1 METINYT
8 WLFSNPNCII
18 SLDGMS
24 QIVQTIHWR
33 LIGTQGEFTAQ
44 NYGAVSL
51 PVPTNPDDYIPYED
65 LTEEWF
71 ISQVESHTDITAV
84 KENIAAQIELLEHP
98 VMDSPPLP
106 FIQ

>member
-44 NYGAVSL
+44 SYGAVSL

-71 ISQVESHTDITAV
+71 IGQVESHTDITAV